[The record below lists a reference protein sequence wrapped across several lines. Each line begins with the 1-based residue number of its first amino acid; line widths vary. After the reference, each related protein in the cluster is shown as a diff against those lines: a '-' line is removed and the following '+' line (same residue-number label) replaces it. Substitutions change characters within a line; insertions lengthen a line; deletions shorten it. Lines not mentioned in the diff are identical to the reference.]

1 MYKQQVLV
9 NDTLNLLRGKSIRFI
24 LEDGDLRMIANLVAV
39 IDEMGLKYDPEGM
52 VYRHPKETQIRA
64 KINEERDRA
73 IWQKLK
79 NKLPEPE
86 DDFFRDDEDAPEPEP
101 EEELDDELQEA
112 FEHAWDRELR
122 KDLRDAK
129 SSHTTIPRAQL
140 AKEIEPGLNALFGVE
155 YAMQRLSPE
164 EREALKKQSAKK
176 MKEREAARLER
187 NRKAR
192 EKYHARRMY
201 GLPQKGKVNGRKR
214 KTKGSSKS

>member
-9 NDTLNLLRGKSIRFI
+9 NDTLNLLRGKSQRFI

-39 IDEMGLKYDPEGM
+39 IDDLGLEYDPEGM
-52 VYRHPKETQIRA
+52 VYRYPKETQ
-64 KINEERDRA
+64 INEERDRA

-86 DDFFRDDEDAPEPEP
+86 DDFWSYDEDAPEPEP
-101 EEELDDELQEA
+101 EEELDDELREA

-140 AKEIEPGLNALFGVE
+140 AKELEPGLNALFGAE
-155 YAMQRLSPE
+155 YSQYDPRLSPE
-164 EREALKKQSAKK
+164 EREALKKESAKK

-192 EKYHARRMY
+192 EKYHAK
-201 GLPQKGKVNGRKR
+201 KGKGNGRKR
-214 KTKGSSKS
+214 KTKSSSKS